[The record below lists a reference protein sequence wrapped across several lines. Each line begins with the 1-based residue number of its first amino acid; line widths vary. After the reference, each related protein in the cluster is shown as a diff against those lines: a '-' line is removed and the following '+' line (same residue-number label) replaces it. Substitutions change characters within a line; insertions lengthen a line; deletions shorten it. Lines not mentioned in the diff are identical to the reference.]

1 MCLLV
6 GEIKPANINRLLL
19 IFVYDYILN
28 LAEDTMSLGL
38 VNLSSRNG
46 MRIGSRQLSIEFS
59 LV

>member
-6 GEIKPANINRLLL
+6 GEIKPANINHLL

-28 LAEDTMSLGL
+28 LAEDTVSLGL

-46 MRIGSRQLSIEFS
+46 IRIGSR
-59 LV
+59 

>member
-6 GEIKPANINRLLL
+6 GEIKPANINHLLL

-28 LAEDTMSLGL
+28 LAEDTVSLGL

-46 MRIGSRQLSIEFS
+46 IRIGSR
-59 LV
+59 